1 MGAVLTYD
9 GSKRI
14 VNAQDRIFDNT
25 ALGNN
30 AAINSSAFRIA
41 KVGARCE
48 IEVYA
53 TTEITIADTK
63 SLTVAL
69 FFDQSET
76 GSFTASRTV
85 YAVAASGSAVTI
97 ANGALICKYT
107 PDSDVEHFGKLR
119 VTCTGDQSADK
130 VSANICYNDN

>member
-1 MGAVLTYD
+1 MGAILAYN

-14 VNAQDRIFDNT
+14 VNAQDRIFNAT

-41 KVGARCE
+41 EVGARCE

-53 TTEITIADTK
+53 ATEITIADTK

-69 FFDQSET
+69 FFDEVET
-76 GSFTASRTV
+76 GSFSSSRTV
-85 YAVAASGSAVTI
+85 FAVAASGSAVTI
-97 ANGALICKYT
+97 ADGALICKYT
-107 PDSDVEHFGKLR
+107 PDSDVKHFGKLR
-119 VTCTGDQSADK
+119 VTCTGDQTLDK
-130 VSANICYNDN
+130 VTANIAYNDN

>member
-1 MGAVLTYD
+1 MGAILSYD

-14 VNAQDRIFDNT
+14 VNAQDRIFDAT
-25 ALGNN
+25 SLGNN
-30 AAINSSAFRIA
+30 AAINSSVFRIA

-53 TTEITIADTK
+53 ATEITIADTK

-69 FFDQSET
+69 FYDHDSA
-76 GSFTASRTV
+76 GSFASSRTV
-85 YAVAASGSAVTI
+85 YAVAASGAAVTI

-119 VTCTGDQSADK
+119 VTCTGDQSTDK